1 VNTPPH
7 SFYENS
13 QIARNSI
20 VRLLAQ
26 GERLNA
32 VLAEICNSVE
42 TILPNVKAT
51 IQIVAPNGDKLIHG
65 AAPSLPDSYTQ
76 AINGL
81 QISPSSGTCGTAA
94 ALGERVI
101 TTNITV
107 DAKWRNLI
115 ALARAHGIRA
125 CWSEPILSG
134 NGVVI
139 GTIAIYRME
148 IGTPDG
154 AEIEAVN
161 EFKDLASLAIQHRN
175 SFDAH
180 TEAHARLSSL
190 TDNIPG
196 VVLQWSVGV
205 NNKKSLTFISDGVFE
220 IAGLSRD
227 ALIESPKRI
236 LRNIQREDR
245 RDLLH
250 ALDECALSGEP
261 VTQDFRV
268 RSGAEKTLWLRL
280 MIRARKRQDG
290 VTVCDALGLDITD
303 HMNFERRLEE
313 SQKELNSKFIELQRT
328 KARLEVQSD
337 ALMRTTDQVTKSL
350 DMAEDA
356 SRAKSEFLSNMSHE
370 LRTPLNAIMG
380 FSDIIRE
387 QTFGPV
393 GSTKYREYACDI
405 NDAGRH
411 LLELINDVLD
421 FSKIESGNEELYE
434 EWVDV
439 HDVIQGVTRMLH
451 DQAERSEVN
460 LAIKAPDELPPL
472 YADQKKLR
480 QILINLLSNAL
491 KFTDWGGTVTL
502 TAWYNHTGGYVFQVE
517 DTGIG
522 ISLEDI
528 PKALGLFGQV
538 DSAFNRRY
546 EGTGLG
552 LPLSKSLAEMHGGS
566 LDIQSQLDVGTTV
579 TVRLPT
585 ERVIRKS
592 TETL

>member
-1 VNTPPH
+1 MNFPPSSVH
-7 SFYENS
+7 ENS
-13 QIARNSI
+13 SSSQNSI
-20 VRLLAQ
+20 VRSLAQ

-32 VLAEICNSVE
+32 VLAEICESLE
-42 TILPNVKAT
+42 ERLPGVMAA
-51 IQIVAPNGDKLIHG
+51 IQIVAPNGGQLIHG
-65 AAPSLPDSYTQ
+65 SAPSLPDSFIQ
-76 AINGL
+76 AIDGI
-81 QISPSSGTCGTAA
+81 QISPSSSTCGTAA

-101 TTNITV
+101 TADIAV
-107 DAKWRNLI
+107 DPKWRNLA
-115 ALARAHGIRA
+115 ALARTHGLRA

-139 GTIAIYRME
+139 GTLAIYRTV
-148 IGTPDG
+148 IGTPEET
-154 AEIEAVN
+154 EIEIVN
-161 EFKDLASLAIQHRN
+161 EFRDLASLAIQHRN
-175 SFDAH
+175 SIDAH
-180 TEAHARLSSL
+180 AEAHARLSNL
-190 TDNIPG
+190 TANIPG
-196 VVLQWSVGV
+196 IVLQWSVGID
-205 NNKKSLTFISDGVFE
+205 NRKALTFMSGGVSE
-220 IAGLSRD
+220 IAGVSRE
-227 ALIESPKRI
+227 ALLKSPKRL
-236 LRNIQREDR
+236 LRNIQTEDR

-250 ALDECALSGEP
+250 ALDECALSGDP
-261 VTQDFRV
+261 VTRDFRV
-268 RSGAEKTLWLRL
+268 HSGSEKVLWLRL
-280 MIRARKRQDG
+280 LVRPRRRPDD

-303 HMNFERRLEE
+303 HMEFERRLEE
-313 SQKELNSKFIELQRT
+313 SQRELNTKFIELQRT
-328 KARLEVQSD
+328 KARLEVQTE
-337 ALMRTTDQVTKSL
+337 ALMRTTDEVTKAR

-393 GSTKYREYACDI
+393 GSIKYRDYARDI

-439 HDVIQGVTRMLH
+439 HDAIRSVTRMLH
-451 DQAERSEVN
+451 DQAQRSDVSLVVE
-460 LAIKAPDELPPL
+460 APDKLPPL
-472 YADQKKLR
+472 YADEMKVR

-491 KFTDWGGTVTL
+491 KFTGSNGTVTL
-502 TAWYNHTGGYVFQVE
+502 TAWYSDSGGYVFQVE

-566 LDIQSQLDVGTTV
+566 LDIQSQINVGTTV
-579 TVRLPT
+579 TVRFPT
-585 ERVIRKS
+585 ERVVRKS
-592 TETL
+592 IETH

>member
-1 VNTPPH
+1 MISSPLNFHEDTL
-7 SFYENS
+7 
-13 QIARNSI
+13 IARKSI

-32 VLAEICNSVE
+32 VLAEICDSVE
-42 TILPNVKAT
+42 DMLPDIKAT
-51 IQIVAPNGDKLIHG
+51 IQIVVPNGDKLIHG
-65 AAPSLPDSYTQ
+65 AAPILPDSYVQ
-76 AINGL
+76 AIDGL

-101 TTNITV
+101 TADITE
-107 DAKWRNLI
+107 DPKWRNFI

-139 GTIAIYRME
+139 GTLAIYRME
-148 IGTPDG
+148 IGTPEET
-154 AEIEAVN
+154 EIEIVN

-175 SFDAH
+175 SIDAH

-190 TDNIPG
+190 TANIPG
-196 VVLQWSVGV
+196 IVLQWSVGADS
-205 NNKKSLTFISDGVFE
+205 KKSLTFMSDGVSE
-220 IAGLSRD
+220 MAGFSRD
-227 ALIESPKRI
+227 ELIKSPKR
-236 LRNIQREDR
+236 LLNKIQMEDR

-250 ALDECALSGEP
+250 ALHECALSKQP
-261 VTQDFRV
+261 VTQDFRI
-268 RSGAEKTLWLRL
+268 RSEAGEFLWLRL
-280 MIRARKRQDG
+280 MVHPRSRMDG

-303 HMNFERRLEE
+303 HMEFERRLEE

-337 ALMRTTDQVTKSL
+337 ALMRTADQVTKSR
-350 DMAEDA
+350 DIAEEA
-356 SRAKSEFLSNMSHE
+356 SQAKSEFLLNMSHE

-393 GSTKYREYACDI
+393 GSIKYREYARDI

-434 EWVDV
+434 EWIDV
-439 HDVIQGVTRMLH
+439 HDAIRSVTRMLH
-451 DQAERSEVN
+451 DQAQRSDVN
-460 LAIKAPDELPPL
+460 ITVGAPDELPPL
-472 YADQKKLR
+472 YADEKKIR

-491 KFTDWGGTVTL
+491 KFTDQGGTVTL
-502 TAWYNHTGGYVFQVE
+502 TAWYNDSGGYVIQVE

-522 ISLEDI
+522 IALKDI

-566 LDIQSQLDVGTTV
+566 LDIQSQVDVGTTV

-585 ERVIRKS
+585 ERVVRKS
-592 TETL
+592 AETL

>member
-1 VNTPPH
+1 MISSPR
-7 SFYENS
+7 SFHEDTL
-13 QIARNSI
+13 IARKSI

-32 VLAEICNSVE
+32 VLAEICDSVE
-42 TILPNVKAT
+42 DMLPDIKAT
-51 IQIVAPNGDKLIHG
+51 IQLVAPNDDKLIHG
-65 AAPSLPDSYTQ
+65 AAPSLPDSYVQ
-76 AINGL
+76 AIDGL

-94 ALGERVI
+94 ALGKRVI
-101 TTNITV
+101 TADITV
-107 DAKWRNLI
+107 DPKWRNFI

-139 GTIAIYRME
+139 GTLAIYRME
-148 IGTPDG
+148 IGTPEET
-154 AEIEAVN
+154 EIEIVN

-175 SFDAH
+175 SIDAH

-190 TDNIPG
+190 TANIPG
-196 VVLQWSVGV
+196 IVLQWSVGADS
-205 NNKKSLTFISDGVFE
+205 KKSLTFMSDGVSE
-220 IAGLSRD
+220 IAGFSRD
-227 ALIESPKRI
+227 ELIKSPK
-236 LRNIQREDR
+236 LLLNNIQMEDR

-250 ALDECALSGEP
+250 ALDECALSKQP
-261 VTQDFRV
+261 VTQDFRI
-268 RSGAEKTLWLRL
+268 RSEAGEFLWLRL
-280 MIRARKRQDG
+280 MVHPRSRMDG
-290 VTVCDALGLDITD
+290 VTVCDALGLDIPD
-303 HMNFERRLEE
+303 HMEFERRLEE

-337 ALMRTTDQVTKSL
+337 ALMRTADQVTKSR
-350 DMAEDA
+350 DIAEEA

-393 GSTKYREYACDI
+393 GSIKYREYARDI

-434 EWVDV
+434 EWIDV
-439 HDVIQGVTRMLH
+439 HDAIRSVTRMLH
-451 DQAERSEVN
+451 DQAQRSDVN
-460 LAIKAPDELPPL
+460 ITVGAPDELPPL
-472 YADQKKLR
+472 YADEKKIR

-491 KFTDWGGTVTL
+491 KFTDQGGTVTL
-502 TAWYNHTGGYVFQVE
+502 TAWYNDSGGYVIQVE

-522 ISLEDI
+522 IALKDI

-566 LDIQSQLDVGTTV
+566 LDIQSQVDVGTTV

-585 ERVIRKS
+585 AAGCS
-592 TETL
+592 

>member
-1 VNTPPH
+1 MNSPPRKLH
-7 SFYENS
+7 EDTLT
-13 QIARNSI
+13 ARNSI
-20 VRLLAQ
+20 VRQLAQ

-32 VLAEICNSVE
+32 VLAEICDSVE
-42 TILPNVKAT
+42 EMLPDIKAT
-51 IQIVAPNGDKLIHG
+51 IQIVTPNGDRLING
-65 AAPSLPDSYTQ
+65 AAPSLPDSYIQ

-101 TTNITV
+101 TADITV
-107 DAKWRNLI
+107 DPKWRNFI

-139 GTIAIYRME
+139 GTLAIYRME
-148 IGTPDG
+148 IGTPEQI
-154 AEIEAVN
+154 EIEIVN

-175 SFDAH
+175 SIDAH

-190 TDNIPG
+190 TANIPG
-196 VVLQWSVGV
+196 IVLQWSVGAD
-205 NNKKSLTFISDGVFE
+205 NKKSLTFMSDGVSE
-220 IAGLSRD
+220 MAGFSRD
-227 ALIESPKRI
+227 VLLKSPKR
-236 LRNIQREDR
+236 LLQNIQIEDR
-245 RDLLH
+245 RELLH
-250 ALDECALSGEP
+250 ALDECALSREP
-261 VTQDFRV
+261 VTQDFRI
-268 RSGAEKTLWLRL
+268 RSGKEKILWLRL
-280 MIRARKRQDG
+280 MVHPRRRLDG

-303 HMNFERRLEE
+303 HMEFERRLEE

-337 ALMRTTDQVTKSL
+337 ALMRTTDQVTKSR
-350 DMAEDA
+350 DIAEDA

-393 GSTKYREYACDI
+393 GSIKYREYARDI

-434 EWVDV
+434 EWIDV
-439 HDVIQGVTRMLH
+439 HDALRSVTRMLH
-451 DQAERSEVN
+451 DQAQRSEVTI
-460 LAIKAPDELPPL
+460 AVDAPDELPPL
-472 YADQKKLR
+472 YADEKKLR

-491 KFTDWGGTVTL
+491 KFTDQRGTVTL
-502 TAWYNHTGGYVFQVE
+502 TVWYSDSGGYVMQVE

-522 ISLEDI
+522 IALEDI

-566 LDIQSQLDVGTTV
+566 LDIQSQVDVGTTV

>member
-1 VNTPPH
+1 VNSPPRKLH
-7 SFYENS
+7 EDTLT
-13 QIARNSI
+13 ARNSI
-20 VRLLAQ
+20 VRQLAQ

-32 VLAEICNSVE
+32 VLAEICDSVE
-42 TILPNVKAT
+42 EMLPDIKAT
-51 IQIVAPNGDKLIHG
+51 IQIVTPNGDRLING
-65 AAPSLPDSYTQ
+65 AAPSLPDSYIQ

-101 TTNITV
+101 TADITV
-107 DAKWRNLI
+107 DPKWRNFI

-139 GTIAIYRME
+139 GTLAIYRME
-148 IGTPDG
+148 IGTPEQI
-154 AEIEAVN
+154 EIEIVN

-175 SFDAH
+175 SIDAH

-190 TDNIPG
+190 TANIPG
-196 VVLQWSVGV
+196 IVLQWSVGAD
-205 NNKKSLTFISDGVFE
+205 NKKSLTFMSDGVSE
-220 IAGLSRD
+220 MAGFSRD
-227 ALIESPKRI
+227 VLLKSPKR
-236 LRNIQREDR
+236 LLQNIQIEDR
-245 RDLLH
+245 RELLH
-250 ALDECALSGEP
+250 ALDECALSREP
-261 VTQDFRV
+261 VTQDFRI
-268 RSGAEKTLWLRL
+268 RSGKEKILWLRL
-280 MIRARKRQDG
+280 MVHPRRRLDG

-303 HMNFERRLEE
+303 HMEFERRLEE

-337 ALMRTTDQVTKSL
+337 ALMRTTDQVTKSR
-350 DMAEDA
+350 DIAEDA

-393 GSTKYREYACDI
+393 GSIKYREYARDI

-434 EWVDV
+434 EWIDV
-439 HDVIQGVTRMLH
+439 HDALRSVTRMLH
-451 DQAERSEVN
+451 DQAQRSEVTI
-460 LAIKAPDELPPL
+460 AVDAPDELPPL
-472 YADQKKLR
+472 YADEKKLR

-491 KFTDWGGTVTL
+491 KFTDQRGTVTL
-502 TAWYNHTGGYVFQVE
+502 TVWYSDSGGYVMQVE

-522 ISLEDI
+522 IALEDI

-566 LDIQSQLDVGTTV
+566 LDIQSQVDVGTTV

>member
-1 VNTPPH
+1 MISSPR
-7 SFYENS
+7 SFHEDTL
-13 QIARNSI
+13 IARKSI

-32 VLAEICNSVE
+32 VLAEICDSVE
-42 TILPNVKAT
+42 DMLPDIKAT
-51 IQIVAPNGDKLIHG
+51 IQLVAPNDDKLIHG
-65 AAPSLPDSYTQ
+65 AAPSLPDSYVQ
-76 AINGL
+76 AIDGL

-94 ALGERVI
+94 ALGKRVI
-101 TTNITV
+101 TADITV
-107 DAKWRNLI
+107 DPKWRNFI

-139 GTIAIYRME
+139 GTLAIYRME
-148 IGTPDG
+148 IGTPEET
-154 AEIEAVN
+154 EIEIVN

-175 SFDAH
+175 SIDAH

-190 TDNIPG
+190 TANIPG
-196 VVLQWSVGV
+196 IVLQWSVGADS
-205 NNKKSLTFISDGVFE
+205 KKSLTFMSDGVSE
-220 IAGLSRD
+220 IAGFSRD
-227 ALIESPKRI
+227 ELIKSPK
-236 LRNIQREDR
+236 LLLNNIQMEDR

-250 ALDECALSGEP
+250 ALDECALSKQP
-261 VTQDFRV
+261 VTQDFRI
-268 RSGAEKTLWLRL
+268 RSEAGEFLWLRL
-280 MIRARKRQDG
+280 MVHPRSRMDG
-290 VTVCDALGLDITD
+290 VTVCDALGLDIPD
-303 HMNFERRLEE
+303 HMEFERRLEE

-337 ALMRTTDQVTKSL
+337 ALMRTTDQVTKSR
-350 DMAEDA
+350 DIAEEA

-393 GSTKYREYACDI
+393 GSIKYREYARDI

-434 EWVDV
+434 EWIDV
-439 HDVIQGVTRMLH
+439 HDAIGSVTRMLH
-451 DQAERSEVN
+451 DQAQRSDVN
-460 LAIKAPDELPPL
+460 ITVEAPDELPPL
-472 YADQKKLR
+472 YADEKKIR

-491 KFTDWGGTVTL
+491 KFTDQGGTVTL
-502 TAWYNHTGGYVFQVE
+502 TAWYNDSGGYVIQVE

-522 ISLEDI
+522 IALKDI

-566 LDIQSQLDVGTTV
+566 LDIQSQVDVGTTV

-585 ERVIRKS
+585 ERVVHKS
-592 TETL
+592 AETL

>member
-1 VNTPPH
+1 MISSPR
-7 SFYENS
+7 SFHEDTL
-13 QIARNSI
+13 IARKSI

-32 VLAEICNSVE
+32 VLAEICDSVE
-42 TILPNVKAT
+42 DMLPDIKAT
-51 IQIVAPNGDKLIHG
+51 IQLVAPNDDKLIHG
-65 AAPSLPDSYTQ
+65 AAPSLPDSYVQ
-76 AINGL
+76 AIDGL

-94 ALGERVI
+94 ALGKRVI
-101 TTNITV
+101 TADITV
-107 DAKWRNLI
+107 DPKWRNFI

-139 GTIAIYRME
+139 GTLAIYRME
-148 IGTPDG
+148 IGTPEET
-154 AEIEAVN
+154 EIEIVN

-175 SFDAH
+175 SIDAH

-190 TDNIPG
+190 TANIPG
-196 VVLQWSVGV
+196 IVLQWSVGADS
-205 NNKKSLTFISDGVFE
+205 KKSLTFMSDGVSE
-220 IAGLSRD
+220 IAGFSRD
-227 ALIESPKRI
+227 ELIKSPK
-236 LRNIQREDR
+236 LLLNNIQMEDR

-250 ALDECALSGEP
+250 ALDECALSKQP
-261 VTQDFRV
+261 VTQDFRI
-268 RSGAEKTLWLRL
+268 RSEAGEFLWLRL
-280 MIRARKRQDG
+280 MVHPRSRMDG

-303 HMNFERRLEE
+303 HMEFERRLEE

-337 ALMRTTDQVTKSL
+337 ALMRTTDQVTKSR
-350 DMAEDA
+350 DIAEEA

-393 GSTKYREYACDI
+393 GSIKYREYARDI

-434 EWVDV
+434 EWIDV
-439 HDVIQGVTRMLH
+439 HDAIGSVTRMLH
-451 DQAERSEVN
+451 DQAQRSDVN
-460 LAIKAPDELPPL
+460 ITVEAPDELPPL
-472 YADQKKLR
+472 YADEKKIR

-491 KFTDWGGTVTL
+491 KFTDQGGTVTL
-502 TAWYNHTGGYVFQVE
+502 TAWYNDSGGYVIQVE

-522 ISLEDI
+522 IALKDI

-566 LDIQSQLDVGTTV
+566 LDIQSQVDVGTTV

-585 ERVIRKS
+585 ERVVHKS
-592 TETL
+592 AETL

>member
-1 VNTPPH
+1 VNSPPRKLH
-7 SFYENS
+7 EDTLT
-13 QIARNSI
+13 ARNSI
-20 VRLLAQ
+20 VRQLAQ

-32 VLAEICNSVE
+32 VLAEICDSVE
-42 TILPNVKAT
+42 EMLPDIKAT
-51 IQIVAPNGDKLIHG
+51 IQIVTPNGDRLING
-65 AAPSLPDSYTQ
+65 AAPSLPDSYIQ

-101 TTNITV
+101 TADITV
-107 DAKWRNLI
+107 DPKWRNFI

-125 CWSEPILSG
+125 CWSEPILSE

-139 GTIAIYRME
+139 GTLAIYRME
-148 IGTPDG
+148 IGTPEQI
-154 AEIEAVN
+154 EIEIVN

-175 SFDAH
+175 SIDAH

-190 TDNIPG
+190 TANIPG
-196 VVLQWSVGV
+196 IVLQWSVGAD
-205 NNKKSLTFISDGVFE
+205 NKKSLTFMSDGVSE
-220 IAGLSRD
+220 MAGFSRD
-227 ALIESPKRI
+227 VLLKSPKR
-236 LRNIQREDR
+236 LLQNIQIEDR
-245 RDLLH
+245 RELLH
-250 ALDECALSGEP
+250 ALDECALSREP
-261 VTQDFRV
+261 VTQDFRI
-268 RSGAEKTLWLRL
+268 RSGKEKILWLRL
-280 MIRARKRQDG
+280 MVHPRRRLDG

-303 HMNFERRLEE
+303 HMEFERRLEE

-337 ALMRTTDQVTKSL
+337 ALMRTTDQVTKSR
-350 DMAEDA
+350 DIAEDA

-393 GSTKYREYACDI
+393 GSIKYREYARDI

-434 EWVDV
+434 EWIDV
-439 HDVIQGVTRMLH
+439 HDALRSVTRMLH
-451 DQAERSEVN
+451 DQAQRSEVTI
-460 LAIKAPDELPPL
+460 AVDAPDELPPL
-472 YADQKKLR
+472 YADEKKLR

-491 KFTDWGGTVTL
+491 KFTDQRGTVTL
-502 TAWYNHTGGYVFQVE
+502 TVWYSDSGGYVMQVE

-522 ISLEDI
+522 IALEDI

-566 LDIQSQLDVGTTV
+566 LDIQSQVDVGTTV

>member
-1 VNTPPH
+1 L
-7 SFYENS
+7 
-13 QIARNSI
+13 IARNSI

-32 VLAEICNSVE
+32 VLSEICDSVE
-42 TILPNVKAT
+42 ERLPGIKAA
-51 IQIVAPNGDKLIHG
+51 IQIVAPNGDRLIHG
-65 AAPSLPDSYTQ
+65 GAPSLPDSYVQ

-81 QISPSSGTCGTAA
+81 PISPSSGTCGTAA

-101 TTNITV
+101 TADITV
-107 DAKWRNLI
+107 DAKWRNFV
-115 ALARAHGIRA
+115 ALARTHGIRA

-139 GTIAIYRME
+139 GTLAIYRME
-148 IGTPDG
+148 IGTPEE
-154 AEIEAVN
+154 AEIEVVN
-161 EFKDLASLAIQHRN
+161 ELKDLASLAIQHRN
-175 SFDAH
+175 SIDSH
-180 TEAHARLSSL
+180 TEAHARLSNL
-190 TDNIPG
+190 TANIPG
-196 VVLQWSVGV
+196 IVLQWSVGAD
-205 NNKKSLTFISDGVFE
+205 NKKSLTFMSDGVSK
-220 IAGLSRD
+220 IAGFSRD
-227 ALIESPKRI
+227 ALIESPKR
-236 LRNIQREDR
+236 LLHNIQIEDR

-261 VTQDFRV
+261 VTQDFRIG
-268 RSGAEKTLWLRL
+268 SGAGKFLWLRL
-280 MIRARKRQDG
+280 MVRPRRRLDD

-303 HMNFERRLEE
+303 HMEFERRLEE
-313 SQKELNSKFIELQRT
+313 SQIELNAKFIELQRT
-328 KARLEVQSD
+328 KARLEIQTD
-337 ALMRTTDQVTKSL
+337 TLMRTADEVTKAR
-350 DMAEDA
+350 DMAEGA
-356 SRAKSEFLSNMSHE
+356 SRAKSDFLSNMSHE

-393 GSTKYREYACDI
+393 GSIKYREYARDI
-405 NDAGRH
+405 NEAGRH

-434 EWVDV
+434 EWIDV
-439 HDVIQGVTRMLH
+439 HDAIRSVTRMLH
-451 DQAERSEVN
+451 DQAQRSEVS
-460 LAIKAPDELPPL
+460 LAVKAPDELPPL
-472 YADQKKLR
+472 YADEKKIR

-502 TAWYNHTGGYVFQVE
+502 TAWYSETGGYVIQVE

-522 ISLEDI
+522 IALEDI

-566 LDIQSQLDVGTTV
+566 LDIQSQVDVGTTV
-579 TVRLPT
+579 TVRFPT
-585 ERVIRKS
+585 ERVVRKS
-592 TETL
+592 AETL